1 VEEDLPSSSV
11 PPRAL
16 PAALAVV
23 GEKKIIKLMG
33 RSKLPMHRRATQCF
47 FAHFLTRFFFTQQR
61 GNCLCT
67 SSSLPT
73 GPHPVNLPSYE
84 IGEVKR

>member
-33 RSKLPMHRRATQCF
+33 RSKLPMA
-47 FAHFLTRFFFTQQR
+47 
-61 GNCLCT
+61 
-67 SSSLPT
+67 
-73 GPHPVNLPSYE
+73 
-84 IGEVKR
+84 